1 MLPCATTC
9 PQAVCIFTQPMPRF
23 HSGSLLQY
31 QCKARTRQTSATKQ
45 TNKCSTYVIAEA
57 HNSIN
62 SGQLTQLFSP
72 AYAYPETSLFS
83 NILHFNIVFEVL
95 FFQR

>member
-57 HNSIN
+57 HNSM
-62 SGQLTQLFSP
+62 QLNQLR
-72 AYAYPETSLFS
+72 ATHTA
-83 NILHFNIVFEVL
+83 VFTCLCISRDVL
-95 FFQR
+95 VFKYITFQHRI